1 MAFGFGNVGNAGG
14 GGLGNVSQ
22 GPDLGEVQTEALGFL
37 SLSGDAKLRLTSPWS
52 PPPADNASLISI
64 APRCG
69 LVAAAGPDSVILAS
83 TEAVRKAFDNP
94 KDGDS
99 EIRPFEPQL
108 KLPLPIRIC
117 QLAFTADETYLI
129 LSAEHGGGLAVYDV
143 QSLQQGSIQTAF
155 EIPTNGE
162 SLRVLAPNPRPEKGE
177 LCAVVTN
184 EGKLLMANMKERN
197 FQSGTNGQILKD
209 QVNCVAWS
217 NKGKQLLAGL
227 GDGTIQQ
234 MTPEGITKAEIPR
247 PPSLNATYFVSSLA
261 WLENDV
267 FLVFHISATEQPLQ
281 ATCHLVTRQGQDFQ
295 FQKLNDP
302 VDAFNNDKTP
312 HHTIVRLK
320 DFPPNLQDLLIFSS
334 TASPDIGL
342 LTRSK
347 TPLGP
352 GGPSNV
358 FATVELADDSK
369 RATLPMDEN
378 MGTPTPIGTT
388 LDLSG
393 RENVYKPIPT
403 DELDQSPGPL
413 PGYWVLNAEGVLS
426 VWWIVYSESIRGG
439 TTYPGLA
446 AMGGGIASFAETT
459 ISKGAQPNSFVTPA
473 SSPFGAP
480 PVVTGAAFG
489 STSMLGSK
497 NSPWGAPPPSSG
509 GAGPT
514 FGSGAFGTSAAS
526 SAPKL
531 GQPSF
536 GVPSLSTTAAAPAF
550 GQSTGIGS
558 RSSPWGSGPSSSST
572 PVFGQASHTVRSEGA
587 FGGSSLSSTN
597 ANSGFATFSNKGG
610 FASLG
615 LKNNAGGPSIFAS
628 TKSEAPEVSM
638 DADATSAFRVPG
650 SKPNTSGGNV
660 FGSQPF
666 KLTSSF
672 QRDPNAKDDDADIKG
687 SGAETSMFGKNF
699 TATIDV
705 TAKSVASNPFA
716 TGAQSTFGQLTA
728 PSMGVDSTT
737 PTSTPAPSKFLSP
750 TSSAP
755 QGKGLFDFHPN
766 PPGSLSSTLVSSTSQ
781 TPTAGS
787 PQAKAESETPKPLRS
802 FATAPLPPESTSKAT
817 YSLGDSSSS
826 SAATVDAPDTTGTP
840 LKVEE
845 APFPPDCADSTPKST
860 DQEMPREESPVVD
873 DAPLPPDPVKNK
885 KAYDAPLPPLPGIV
899 SKPKPVDDS
908 PLPPDPIKQPKAYVT
923 KLPALPIAK
932 PASEVIGPGFK
943 FPTNPLPVSSD
954 TDDDDE
960 DDDDGSGGGDGDG
973 GLSEVEEGTEVVSE
987 GSGVDVAKDLSPSS
1001 IGISKTPGF
1010 TPQSSFDGLAGSYS
1024 TISRPDQ
1031 ERRSFFGDLGRNA
1044 PVFPR
1049 PNPISPRSPSPV
1061 RGAAVPS
1068 RMLGKDQPRSFSAPG
1083 MASHILGVSRRQQPH
1098 FGSSIVSKDTYVED
1112 AMIEQQ
1118 RRAKARKEAEENQL
1132 LLDEE
1137 DDTVQCLLNTEVKP
1151 TLELDE
1157 FVAHSGVAPPAGD
1170 SVPAQVEAVYRDI
1183 NSMIDTLGL
1192 NARSLAGFIKGH
1204 QDLCAEEYTRQD
1216 LATPDDWALIG
1227 LESLSQ
1233 VIDRDLNNALSEAR
1247 VTNSARK
1254 LTECEDIQRELVRD
1268 RNKQADL
1275 KKIIASRA
1283 DPEQTVA
1290 NRALPLSAEQA
1301 SQQSDLR
1308 REYAKFTKLLAEA
1321 EENLTLL
1328 KAKIVSVN
1336 SATGKGGSTPTIEAV
1351 VRTITKLTSMV
1362 EKRSGDID
1370 VLENQMRKLRVGSH
1384 APSSREGSPFATP
1397 NAKRLN
1403 ASSIFSP
1410 DRSVRESTPQRSS
1423 VLRHSM
1429 SGSITSLGGSMFQT
1443 PPRKKLNSFG
1453 DLERKAAKE
1462 KRERRAV
1469 VLGKLK
1475 SSLEKKGVGVWAV
1488 DDK

>member
-1 MAFGFGNVGNAGG
+1 MAFGFGNAGG
-14 GGLGNVSQ
+14 GGGGGSGGNVSQ

-52 PPPADNASLISI
+52 PLPTDNASLISI
-64 APRCG
+64 APRRG
-69 LVAAAGPDSVILAS
+69 LVAAAGPDAVILAS
-83 TEAVRKAFDNP
+83 TEAVRQAFNSP
-94 KDGDS
+94 KDGDND
-99 EIRPFEPQL
+99 IRSFEPQL

-117 QLAFTADETYLI
+117 QVAFTADEAYLI
-129 LSAEHGGGLAVYDV
+129 LSAEQGGGLAVYDV
-143 QSLQQGSIQTAF
+143 QSLQQGSTQTAF

-177 LCAVVTN
+177 LCAVVTT

-209 QVNCVAWS
+209 QVSCVAWS
-217 NKGKQLLAGL
+217 NRGKQLIAGL

-234 MTPEGITKAEIPR
+234 MTPEGTIKAEIPR
-247 PPSLNATYFVSSLA
+247 PPSLNPTYFVSSLA

-267 FLVFHISATEQPLQ
+267 FLAFHISAPEQPLQ
-281 ATCHLVTRQGQDFQ
+281 ATCHLITRQGQDFQ

-302 VDAFNNDKTP
+302 VDAFNNDRAP
-312 HHTIVRLK
+312 HHTIMRLK

-342 LTRSK
+342 LARSK

-378 MGTPTPIGTT
+378 MGTPAPIGTT
-388 LDLSG
+388 LDLSS
-393 RENVYKPIPT
+393 REKVYKPIPT

-426 VWWIVYSESIRGG
+426 IWWVVYSESIRGG

-446 AMGGGIASFAETT
+446 AMEGNGATSVEMTTAKAAQTNSFAA
-459 ISKGAQPNSFVTPA
+459 SASA
-473 SSPFGAP
+473 SSPLGAP
-480 PVVTGAAFG
+480 PAATGAAFG

-497 NSPWGAPPPSSG
+497 NSPWGAQPSSPG
-509 GAGPT
+509 GAGGARPT
-514 FGSGAFGTSAAS
+514 FGSSAFGTSAAS
-526 SAPKL
+526 SAPKF

-536 GVPSLSTTAAAPAF
+536 GAPSLAAAAVPAF
-550 GQSTGIGS
+550 GQSTGLGS
-558 RSSPWGSGPSSSST
+558 RSSPWASGSASSST
-572 PVFGQASHTVRSEGA
+572 PVFGQASFSNDANSTDRSGGA
-587 FGGSSLSSTN
+587 FGGSSLSS
-597 ANSGFATFSNKGG
+597 ANTSSGFATFANKGG

-615 LKNNAGGPSIFAS
+615 SNNNVAGPSIFAS

-638 DADATSAFRVPG
+638 DTDTTSVFRVPG
-650 SKPNTSGGNV
+650 SKPSTSVGDV

-672 QRDPNAKDDDADIKG
+672 QRDPNAKDEDADVKG
-687 SGAETSMFGKNF
+687 SGTETSMFGTNF
-699 TATIDV
+699 TTTIDE
-705 TAKSVASNPFA
+705 TMKPTASNPFA
-716 TGAQSTFGQLTA
+716 TGTQSTFGQLTA
-728 PSMGVDSTT
+728 SSTSVESTT
-737 PTSTPAPSKFLSP
+737 PTSTPAPSKVLSP

-755 QGKGLFDFHPN
+755 QGKGLFDFHPKT
-766 PPGSLSSTLVSSTSQ
+766 PSGLSSTFESSTSQ
-781 TPTAGS
+781 TPTAET

-802 FATAPLPPESTSKAT
+802 LADAPLPPESTSKAT

-826 SAATVDAPDTTGTP
+826 SAATMDAADLAGTP
-840 LKVEE
+840 LRAVN
-845 APFPPDCADSTPKST
+845 APLPPDFADSTPKST
-860 DQEMPREESPVVD
+860 DREILRKESPAVD

-885 KAYDAPLPPLPGIV
+885 KAYDAPLPPLPGAMPK
-899 SKPKPVDDS
+899 SKPVDDS
-908 PLPPDPIKQPKAYVT
+908 PLPPDPVKQPKAYAT

-932 PASEVIGPGFK
+932 PPSEVVGPGFK
-943 FPTNPLPVSSD
+943 FPTNPPPVPSD
-954 TDDDDE
+954 TDDDD
-960 DDDDGSGGGDGDG
+960 
-973 GLSEVEEGTEVVSE
+973 LSEVEEGTEAVSE

-1031 ERRSFFGDLGRNA
+1031 ERRSFFGDLGRDA

-1061 RGAAVPS
+1061 RGAVPP
-1068 RMLGKDQPRSFSAPG
+1068 RMLSKDQSRSFSAPG
-1083 MASHILGVSRRQQPH
+1083 MASHILGGSRRQQSH
-1098 FGSSIVSKDTYVED
+1098 FGSSIVSKDTYAED
-1112 AMIEQQ
+1112 AMVEQQ

-1137 DDTVQCLLNTEVKP
+1137 DDTVQSLLRTEVKP

-1157 FVAHSGVAPPAGD
+1157 FIAHSGVAPPAGD

-1204 QDLCAEEYTRQD
+1204 KELRTDEYMRQD
-1216 LATPDDWALIG
+1216 LASPDGWTLAG
-1227 LESLSQ
+1227 LESLAQ
-1233 VIDRDLNNALSEAR
+1233 VIDRDLSHALSESR
-1247 VTNSARK
+1247 VTNLAEK
-1254 LTECEDIQRELVRD
+1254 LVECEDIQRELVRD

-1328 KAKIVSVN
+1328 KAKIVSAS
-1336 SATGKGGSTPTIEAV
+1336 SATGKGGSAPTIEAV
-1351 VRTITKLTSMV
+1351 VRTITKLTSMI

-1384 APSSREGSPFATP
+1384 GPSSREGSPFATP

-1403 ASSIFSP
+1403 ASSVFSP
-1410 DRSVRESTPQRSS
+1410 DRSARESTPQRSS
-1423 VLRHSM
+1423 VLRHSV
-1429 SGSITSLGGSMFQT
+1429 SGSITSLGGSLFQT
-1443 PPRKKLNSFG
+1443 PPRKKLSGFG

-1462 KRERRAV
+1462 KRERRTA

-1488 DDK
+1488 DDNE

>member
-14 GGLGNVSQ
+14 SGLGNVSQ

-52 PPPADNASLISI
+52 PLPADNASLISI
-64 APRCG
+64 APRRG
-69 LVAAAGPDSVILAS
+69 LVAAAGPDAVIIAS

-99 EIRPFEPQL
+99 EIRSFEPQL
-108 KLPLPIRIC
+108 KLTLPIRIC
-117 QLAFTADETYLI
+117 QLAFTADEAYLI
-129 LSAEHGGGLAVYDV
+129 LSAEQGGGLAVYDV
-143 QSLQQGSIQTAF
+143 QSLQQGSTQAAF

-184 EGKLLMANMKERN
+184 EGKLLMANMKERT

-209 QVNCVAWS
+209 QVSCVAWS
-217 NKGKQLLAGL
+217 NKGKQLIAGL

-234 MTPEGITKAEIPR
+234 MTPEGTIKGEIPR
-247 PPSLNATYFVSSLA
+247 PPSLNPTYFVSSLV

-267 FLVFHISATEQPLQ
+267 FLAFHISAPEQPLQ
-281 ATCHLVTRQGQDFQ
+281 ATCHLITRQGQDFQ

-312 HHTIVRLK
+312 HHTIMRLK

-334 TASPDIGL
+334 TVSPDIGL

-352 GGPSNV
+352 GGPSNI
-358 FATVELADDSK
+358 FAIVELADDSK

-378 MGTPTPIGTT
+378 MGTPAPIGTA
-388 LDLSG
+388 LDLSS

-403 DELDQSPGPL
+403 DELGQSPGPL
-413 PGYWVLNAEGVLS
+413 PGYWVLNAEGILS
-426 VWWIVYSESIRGG
+426 IWWIVYSESIRGG

-446 AMGGGIASFAETT
+446 AVGGNVASSTTETL
-459 ISKGAQPNSFVTPA
+459 IPKPAQPNSFATSAP
-473 SSPFGAP
+473 SPFGTP
-480 PVVTGAAFG
+480 PAATGAAFG
-489 STSMLGSK
+489 SASMLGSK
-497 NSPWGAPPPSSG
+497 SSPWGGQPSSSG
-509 GAGPT
+509 GGAGGGTPT
-514 FGSGAFGTSAAS
+514 FGSSTFGTAAS
-526 SAPKL
+526 SAPKF

-536 GVPSLSTTAAAPAF
+536 GTPGLGAAAAPAF
-550 GQSTGIGS
+550 GQPMGLGS
-558 RSSPWGSGPSSSST
+558 RSSPWASGSASSTTPAFGQPSFPNSASNAGGSG
-572 PVFGQASHTVRSEGA
+572 GA
-587 FGGSSLSSTN
+587 FGGTSLNPTN
-597 ANSGFATFSNKGG
+597 PSSGFASFASKGG

-615 LKNNAGGPSIFAS
+615 SNSNVAGPSIFAS

-638 DADATSAFRVPG
+638 DTEATSAFRVPSSRPSTG
-650 SKPNTSGGNV
+650 GGNV

-672 QRDPNAKDDDADIKG
+672 QRDPNAKDDDVEAKS
-687 SGAETSMFGKNF
+687 SGVETSMFGTSF
-699 TATIDV
+699 TAEIDE
-705 TAKSVASNPFA
+705 TTKPATSTSFA
-716 TGAQSTFGQLTA
+716 TGAQGTFGQLA
-728 PSMGVDSTT
+728 GPSAGVESTT

-755 QGKGLFDFHPN
+755 QGKGLFDFQPKTPSGLSN
-766 PPGSLSSTLVSSTSQ
+766 TLGSSTQ
-781 TPTAGS
+781 TLTAENS
-787 PQAKAESETPKPLRS
+787 QAKAESETPKPLRN
-802 FATAPLPPESTSKAT
+802 FADTPLPPESTSKAT

-826 SAATVDAPDTTGTP
+826 SAATADAPDITGTTLKAEDAP
-840 LKVEE
+840 L
-845 APFPPDCADSTPKST
+845 PPDFADSTPKSV
-860 DQEMPREESPVVD
+860 DQNIPHKGSPLVD

-885 KAYDAPLPPLPGIV
+885 KAYDAPLPPLPGTV

-908 PLPPDPIKQPKAYVT
+908 PLPPDPIKQPKAYAA

-932 PASEVIGPGFK
+932 PASEVAGPGFK
-943 FPTNPLPVSSD
+943 FPSNPPPIPSD
-954 TDDDDE
+954 TDDDGE
-960 DDDDGSGGGDGDG
+960 EGDD
-973 GLSEVEEGTEVVSE
+973 GLSEAEEGTEVVSE

-1001 IGISKTPGF
+1001 TGINKTPGF

-1044 PVFPR
+1044 PVFPH

-1061 RGAAVPS
+1061 RGAVPS
-1068 RMLGKDQPRSFSAPG
+1068 RMLTKDQGRSFSAPG
-1083 MASHILGVSRRQQPH
+1083 MASHILGVPRRQQPH

-1112 AMIEQQ
+1112 VIVEQQ
-1118 RRAKARKEAEENQL
+1118 RRAKARKETEENQL
-1132 LLDEE
+1132 LFDEE
-1137 DDTVQCLLNTEVKP
+1137 DDSFQSLLKTEVKP

-1157 FVAHSGVAPPAGD
+1157 FIAHSDVAPPAGD
-1170 SVPAQVEAVYRDI
+1170 NIPAQVEALYRDI

-1192 NARSLAGFIKGH
+1192 NARSLAGFIRGH
-1204 QDLCAEEYTRQD
+1204 KELGAEEYTRQD
-1216 LATPDDWALIG
+1216 LATPDDWTLIG
-1227 LESLSQ
+1227 LESLARIIGQ
-1233 VIDRDLNNALSEAR
+1233 DLSTALNEAR
-1247 VTNSARK
+1247 VTDLAAK
-1254 LTECEDIQRELVRD
+1254 LAECEDIQRELVRD

-1275 KKIIASRA
+1275 KKTIASRA

-1308 REYAKFTKLLAEA
+1308 REYAKLTKLLAEA

-1328 KAKIVSVN
+1328 KAKIVSAN
-1336 SATGKGGSTPTIEAV
+1336 NASGKGGPAPTIEAV

-1384 APSSREGSPFATP
+1384 GPSSHEGTPFATP

-1403 ASSIFSP
+1403 ASSVFSP

-1423 VLRHSM
+1423 VLRHSV

-1443 PPRKKLNSFG
+1443 PPRKKLSGFG

-1462 KRERRAV
+1462 KRERRTA

-1488 DDK
+1488 DDNE